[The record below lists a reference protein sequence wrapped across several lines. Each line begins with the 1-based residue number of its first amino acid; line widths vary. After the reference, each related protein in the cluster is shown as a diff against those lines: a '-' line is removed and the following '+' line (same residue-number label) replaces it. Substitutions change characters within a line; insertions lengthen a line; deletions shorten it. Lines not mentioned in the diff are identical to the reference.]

1 MVLDIHT
8 ELFQNLHRTESMV
21 SLCFRTLV
29 NYITDDNLVGLQNF
43 LENKRV
49 QVDDRDEVKFFIYIV
64 CMELFVLVINNVI
77 IFFP

>member
-1 MVLDIHT
+1 MKLEANRLNGTINI

-29 NYITDDNLVGLQNF
+29 NYITDGNLVGLQNF

-49 QVDDRDEVKFFIYIV
+49 QVDDRDEVTFFI
-64 CMELFVLVINNVI
+64 
-77 IFFP
+77 